1 MKKILFGLVGF
12 LILISMGGL
21 AFIQLKDS
29 KNPPKEEEPGLQED
43 YLYHFPQI
51 APAEAYTIILVG
63 DSMTKALG
71 PNTDSLR
78 EYLSSYY
85 PNKVFGIFNYGIG
98 STNIL
103 SLQERLENYTFE
115 QEQVY
120 PPILEREFDLI
131 IIESFGHNPLSQF
144 PLEEGLKKQTEALDR
159 AVESLMTTHPKS
171 GIVFLATIAPSKS
184 TYGQGA
190 VELAGE
196 QRQKWAEE
204 RIAYI
209 ENYIGYANSHNIPL
223 INVYQAS
230 LNILG
235 EVKIA
240 YVNSDDNIHPSGQ
253 GIDLISREIA
263 DFIFENHLLILK

>member
-1 MKKILFGLVGF
+1 MKKILLGLIGI
-12 LILISMGGL
+12 LILISLGGL
-21 AFIQLKDS
+21 VFIQLKNGENLS
-29 KNPPKEEEPGLQED
+29 QGKEPSFQED
-43 YLYHFPQI
+43 YLYQFPRI
-51 APAEAYTIILVG
+51 APVEAYTIILVG

-78 EYLSSYY
+78 KYLSLHY
-85 PNKVFGIFNYGIG
+85 PDKVFGIFNYGIG

-103 SLQERLENYTFE
+103 SLQERLKDYTFDLE
-115 QEQVY
+115 QLH

-144 PLEEGLKKQTEALDR
+144 PLGEGLKKQSEVLDR
-159 AVESLMTTHPKS
+159 AVESLITTHPES
-171 GIVFLATIAPSKS
+171 GIVFLATIAPSRL

-190 VELAGE
+190 VELTEE
-196 QRQKWAEE
+196 QRKNWVEE

-209 ENYIGYANSHNIPL
+209 ENHIQYANLHNIPL

-230 LNILG
+230 LNSLG
-235 EVKIA
+235 KVDMI
-240 YVNSDDNIHPSGQ
+240 YVNPDDNIHPSGE

-263 DFIFENHLLILK
+263 EFIFQNHLLILK